1 MIKLKDILNEKKEPV
16 NEYGD
21 WWAKMSA
28 AQQDDYIKK
37 HPGSEQAKDD
47 ADIKVQKKKFK
58 HDQKKKQAAA
68 KKKNVNE
75 KKEFKGDLNKI
86 KNLAKKKSDS
96 TVARI
101 EVADRLPHKSMS
113 ETYNYIYQLEVKMG
127 QTPALKKVRDDADK
141 ILFKLVKG
149 WVSNPDDVIKALK
162 M

>member
-1 MIKLKDILNEKKEPV
+1 MIKLQDIL
-16 NEYGD
+16 
-21 WWAKMSA
+21 
-28 AQQDDYIKK
+28 
-37 HPGSEQAKDD
+37 
-47 ADIKVQKKKFK
+47 
-58 HDQKKKQAAA
+58 
-68 KKKNVNE
+68 NE
-75 KKEFKGDLNKI
+75 KKEFKGDLNMI

-113 ETYNYIYQLEVKMG
+113 ETYNHIYQLEVKMG

-162 M
+162 